1 MKATIKKVVE
11 CYKLLGEAKVT
22 KLEDGEVVNVVKA
35 RKAMRPIADE
45 YESFLKDVQEK
56 FKPENWDE
64 VQSKVQKWQQ
74 EGEKT
79 TLTEAERAEVNKALM
94 DYSKKVDSAIKEEL
108 SKEVELNIEKLK
120 EDSATKMLVENGW
133 EVGKL
138 DLIEILL

>member
-1 MKATIKKVVE
+1 MKATIKQVVE
-11 CYKLLGEAKVT
+11 AYKLLGEAKVT
-22 KLEDGEVVNVVKA
+22 KLEDGEVVKVVKA

-56 FKPENWDE
+56 FKSENWDD
-64 VQSKVQKWQQ
+64 VQKKVQQWQQ

-79 TLTEAERAEVNKALM
+79 TLTEAERIEVNKALV
-94 DYSKKVDSAIKEEL
+94 DYSKKVDSAIKDEL
-108 SKEVELNIEKLK
+108 AKEVELNVEKLK
-120 EDSATKMLVENGW
+120 EDSATKMLVENSW